1 MIIQFSI
8 TNIMKKII
16 QFLIIV
22 FAFNINAKIEVLDR
36 VAVIVDDGVI
46 MESQIKNT
54 ILDIQRRYEDQNIPM
69 PPMEILLDQIT
80 EKLIVEEL
88 QLQLAD
94 RAGVKISDAELNV
107 TLDRLASNN
116 NMSLE
121 EFIAFIENDGGSYEQ
136 LREDM
141 RREMRIQRVQ
151 RGRVDSSI
159 DITEKEFEAFLATD
173 ETLAALEPELLVR
186 QILVKDKS
194 TAQMI
199 IEKVKNNE
207 DFGEL
212 AQQYSLSSNASSGG
226 LMAWRKTVDMP
237 ELFEKALEKKAIGFI
252 SEPLESGSGFHIL
265 KLEDKRGEF
274 VQFEDQWQSR
284 HILLMPSAIRT
295 VEETRQ
301 QLSDIRDR
309 VLNGEDFGDL
319 ASEFSEDPGSAKQ
332 GGDLGWL
339 GKGVLAPEFEETMLN
354 SEIGEI
360 SEVFETQF
368 GFHFLEVLGKRNHE
382 LTDELI
388 SNRAYQILYASKF
401 DVELENT
408 LRTMRAEAFVEF
420 KDLD

>member
-1 MIIQFSI
+1 
-8 TNIMKKII
+8 MKKII

-159 DITEKEFEAFLATD
+159 DITEKEFEEAGVNIVIYANHMLRAAYPAMYKTAKSILQNKRAFEAR
-173 ETLAALEPELLVR
+173 EFCMSIKEILE
-186 QILVKDKS
+186 
-194 TAQMI
+194 I
-199 IEKVKNNE
+199 IPGTKN
-207 DFGEL
+207 
-212 AQQYSLSSNASSGG
+212 A
-226 LMAWRKTVDMP
+226 
-237 ELFEKALEKKAIGFI
+237 
-252 SEPLESGSGFHIL
+252 
-265 KLEDKRGEF
+265 
-274 VQFEDQWQSR
+274 
-284 HILLMPSAIRT
+284 
-295 VEETRQ
+295 
-301 QLSDIRDR
+301 
-309 VLNGEDFGDL
+309 
-319 ASEFSEDPGSAKQ
+319 
-332 GGDLGWL
+332 
-339 GKGVLAPEFEETMLN
+339 
-354 SEIGEI
+354 
-360 SEVFETQF
+360 
-368 GFHFLEVLGKRNHE
+368 
-382 LTDELI
+382 
-388 SNRAYQILYASKF
+388 
-401 DVELENT
+401 
-408 LRTMRAEAFVEF
+408 
-420 KDLD
+420 

>member
-1 MIIQFSI
+1 
-8 TNIMKKII
+8 MKKII

-199 IEKVKNNE
+199 IENVKNNE

-252 SEPLESGSGFHIL
+252 SEPL
-265 KLEDKRGEF
+265 
-274 VQFEDQWQSR
+274 
-284 HILLMPSAIRT
+284 
-295 VEETRQ
+295 
-301 QLSDIRDR
+301 
-309 VLNGEDFGDL
+309 
-319 ASEFSEDPGSAKQ
+319 
-332 GGDLGWL
+332 
-339 GKGVLAPEFEETMLN
+339 
-354 SEIGEI
+354 
-360 SEVFETQF
+360 
-368 GFHFLEVLGKRNHE
+368 
-382 LTDELI
+382 
-388 SNRAYQILYASKF
+388 
-401 DVELENT
+401 
-408 LRTMRAEAFVEF
+408 
-420 KDLD
+420 

>member
-8 TNIMKKII
+8 TNIMKKTI

-54 ILDIQRRYEDQNIPM
+54 IFDIQRRYEDQNIPM
-69 PPMEILLDQIT
+69 PPMDILLDQIT

-107 TLDRLASNN
+107 TLDRLATNN

-194 TAQMI
+194 TAQII
-199 IEKVKNNE
+199 IENVKNNE

-237 ELFEKALEKKAIGFI
+237 ELFEKADE
-252 SEPLESGSGFHIL
+252 L
-265 KLEDKRGEF
+265 KIIVHNK
-274 VQFEDQWQSR
+274 
-284 HILLMPSAIRT
+284 H
-295 VEETRQ
+295 
-301 QLSDIRDR
+301 
-309 VLNGEDFGDL
+309 DL
-319 ASEFSEDPGSAKQ
+319 TFAKQ
-332 GGDLGWL
+332 NAKYVERDCILFLQPEWSVKKKVMPL
-339 GKGVLAPEFEETMLN
+339 IGKF
-354 SEIGEI
+354 I
-360 SEVFETQF
+360 
-368 GFHFLEVLGKRNHE
+368 
-382 LTDELI
+382 
-388 SNRAYQILYASKF
+388 
-401 DVELENT
+401 LENPNWRLSLQT
-408 LRTMRAEAFVEF
+408 HKYLGI
-420 KDLD
+420 K

>member
-1 MIIQFSI
+1 MIIRFSI

-194 TAQMI
+194 TGEMI
-199 IEKVKNNE
+199 IGNVENNE

-237 ELFEKALEKKAIGFI
+237 ELFKK
-252 SEPLESGSGFHIL
+252 LW
-265 KLEDKRGEF
+265 KKK
-274 VQFEDQWQSR
+274 
-284 HILLMPSAIRT
+284 
-295 VEETRQ
+295 
-301 QLSDIRDR
+301 QL
-309 VLNGEDFGDL
+309 VLY
-319 ASEFSEDPGSAKQ
+319 
-332 GGDLGWL
+332 
-339 GKGVLAPEFEETMLN
+339 LN
-354 SEIGEI
+354 
-360 SEVFETQF
+360 
-368 GFHFLEVLGKRNHE
+368 H
-382 LTDELI
+382 
-388 SNRAYQILYASKF
+388 
-401 DVELENT
+401 
-408 LRTMRAEAFVEF
+408 
-420 KDLD
+420 